1 MFCLALYVVELSLL
15 SFQRTL
21 EFSCVDAA
29 YYCVK

>member
-1 MFCLALYVVELSLL
+1 VVELSLL